1 MHDLPF
7 VPGVTHRDV
16 QAGDVR
22 LHVAEAGEG
31 DPVVLLHGWPQ
42 HWYCWRGVIPALSER
57 YRVLC
62 PDLRGFGWSAT
73 PGHGYDPPTFA
84 ADTVALLD
92 ALEIERA
99 HVIGHDWGGYT
110 SFLLG
115 LHHAERVRRIVAVNT
130 PHPWPPVDWRMLDAL
145 WRTWYVLA
153 MAAPGLGPWL
163 MRRGPAFVGL
173 ILRADNVH
181 PEAMS
186 DEAVETFAARLALPR
201 RAWAASR
208 LYRAY
213 LRTFIDLLGAE
224 PEPRLTVPLRLL
236 FGAQDFAISKHLLR
250 GYEEHAD
257 DMEIEWVEDSGHF
270 LPEERPDLVT
280 ARALEFFA

>member
-1 MHDLPF
+1 M
-7 VPGVTHRDV
+7 
-16 QAGDVR
+16 
-22 LHVAEAGEG
+22 
-31 DPVVLLHGWPQ
+31 
-42 HWYCWRGVIPALSER
+42 
-57 YRVLC
+57 LC

-73 PGHGYDPPTFA
+73 PGHGYDPQTFA

-99 HVIGHDWGGYT
+99 YVIGHDWGGYT
-110 SFLLG
+110 AFLLG
-115 LHHAERVRRIVAVNT
+115 LHHADRVRRIIAVNT

-163 MRRGPAFVGL
+163 MRRGPGFVGR

-186 DEAVETFAARLALPR
+186 DEAVESFAARLALPR
-201 RAWAASR
+201 RAQAASQ

-213 LRTFIDLLGAE
+213 LRTLTDLVGGE

-257 DMEIEWVEDSGHF
+257 DMAIEWVSDSGHF
-270 LPEERPDLVT
+270 LPEERPDLV
-280 ARALEFFA
+280 AQRALEFFA